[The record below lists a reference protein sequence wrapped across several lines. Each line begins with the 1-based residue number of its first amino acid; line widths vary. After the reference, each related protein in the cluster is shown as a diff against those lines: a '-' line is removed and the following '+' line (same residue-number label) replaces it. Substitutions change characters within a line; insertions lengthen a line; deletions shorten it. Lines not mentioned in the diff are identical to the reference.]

1 MFWSAVLILMLS
13 ILVISF
19 SDYEFEVFPV
29 EVCPRNT
36 EESINASLR
45 LNCNTTH
52 GYHCVP
58 NKNFTSLIEFCYP
71 RGEKI
76 PFHKGNCLE
85 LADVGILNH
94 VKCDKTFLC
103 GCPDEFYFS
112 NELYKYPL
120 CTNINPQFGCFSA
133 DMECIVSRFMEN
145 MTKTHNYSNYITDK
159 NNKNEYN
166 YSNNSNSSI
175 DTDNQK
181 DNACVVGCTVDI
193 VVSVTV
199 TLALSVIIIMMIFLL
214 QWIRDRKNGMLCIK
228 IRLSSTKALSTLQH
242 A

>member
-1 MFWSAVLILMLS
+1 MHFYLRDMHYNTVTNHYHIFIL
-13 ILVISF
+13 
-19 SDYEFEVFPV
+19 
-29 EVCPRNT
+29 
-36 EESINASLR
+36 
-45 LNCNTTH
+45 
-52 GYHCVP
+52 
-58 NKNFTSLIEFCYP
+58 
-71 RGEKI
+71 
-76 PFHKGNCLE
+76 
-85 LADVGILNH
+85 
-94 VKCDKTFLC
+94 
-103 GCPDEFYFS
+103 
-112 NELYKYPL
+112 
-120 CTNINPQFGCFSA
+120 
-133 DMECIVSRFMEN
+133 RFMEN

-242 A
+242 AWWLTGHCHSCMRCHKRMEENKSVKKK